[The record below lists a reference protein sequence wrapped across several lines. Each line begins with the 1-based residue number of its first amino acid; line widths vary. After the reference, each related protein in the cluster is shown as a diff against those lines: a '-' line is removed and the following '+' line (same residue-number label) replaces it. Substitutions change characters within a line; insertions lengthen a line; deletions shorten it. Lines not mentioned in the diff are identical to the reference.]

1 MTDKQPQEN
10 EGIDVET
17 LEASYAI
24 IAPDAERLVE
34 RFYEELFERHPTVQP
49 LFADSDMKSQQAKL
63 LAALKLVIASLR
75 DEDTLVPALQEMGRR
90 HEKYGAEPDHYVAFA
105 SVLLSVM
112 AEIAGEQWTDQVQ
125 TAWCNALALIAEIMI
140 GAYDG
145 LRAEVEQ
152 QSASG
157 PTDGIERRSADRPWT
172 APKTVSDTD
181 ALPDV
186 VPQQKSTVRQ
196 Q

>member
-1 MTDKQPQEN
+1 MTDKQAQKN
-10 EGIDVET
+10 EGLDVET
-17 LEASYAI
+17 LEASFAI

-49 LFADSDMKSQQAKL
+49 LFADSDMKSQRTKL
-63 LAALKLVIASLR
+63 LAALKLVIANLR

-90 HEKYGAEPDHYVAFA
+90 HEKYGAEPDHYVAVA

-112 AEIAGEQWTDQVQ
+112 AEIAGEQWTEQVQ
-125 TAWCNALALIAEIMI
+125 KAWCNALALIAEVMI

-152 QSASG
+152 QSAAV
-157 PTDGIERRSADRPWT
+157 PPDGVERRSADRPW
-172 APKTVSDTD
+172 ASPQSVEPAKDFSHDG
-181 ALPDV
+181 
-186 VPQQKSTVRQ
+186 QQKWAGKYS
-196 Q
+196 